1 MAVNRVVRARRNPVE
16 VGVGQLVGGEGV
28 VRRDGWVFVGGEL
41 WRARSAGG
49 APLTPGEHVTVEAVE
64 DDLSLVVGSPHTTE
78 RA

>member
-1 MAVNRVVRARRNPVE
+1 MHVFGRF
-16 VGVGQLVGGEGV
+16 
-28 VRRDGWVFVGGEL
+28 DGWVFVGGEL

-64 DDLSLVVGSPHTTE
+64 DDLSLVVGSPHPTE

>member
-1 MAVNRVVRARRNPVE
+1 M
-16 VGVGQLVGGEGV
+16 GQLVGGEGV

-64 DDLSLVVGSPHTTE
+64 DDLSLVVGSTHPNE